1 MNKTN
6 KNEVVQW
13 MHKHPKTTTN
23 VGLAVSTL
31 AVAAFIPTIVFWL
44 AVGGIS
50 GGYAFSDKF
59 HNGVKKQYL
68 GLVGKVR
75 NWTR

>member
-23 VGLAVSTL
+23 VGLTASTL
-31 AVAAFIPTIVFWL
+31 AVFACVPIIPLVVAAVF
-44 AVGGIS
+44 AGGCIT
-50 GGYAFSDKF
+50 SDKF
-59 HNGVKKQYL
+59 HEDVKKQHSS
-68 GLVGKVR
+68 LVGKVR